1 MAPDAETSGR
11 HLAESDP
18 EITRWILAET
28 ERQARTISLVASE
41 NFASRA
47 VREAAGSVL
56 TNKYAQGYP
65 GARHY
70 PDCGAVDAVEEV
82 ACSRARSLFHADHAN
97 VQPSSGAL
105 ANVAVYQALLRP
117 GEAVLAMDPAVGG
130 HETHGDPHHASGK
143 YHRFSFYG
151 VGADGR
157 IDLAEV
163 RRRVREVRPRM
174 IIAGGC
180 LYPRATPIG
189 EFVQIAREAGSL
201 LMVDMAHFAG
211 FVAAGLHEN
220 PCPVADV
227 VTSTTHKTLRGPR
240 GGLILCRA
248 AQAGAVDAGVFPGTH
263 GGPLMHIVAAKAVAF
278 GEAAQPEFRA
288 YQESVIA
295 NARALC
301 EALASHGLPS
311 VTGGT
316 DTHMVIVDLRARGA
330 RGDATEA
337 ALSRAGI
344 LSNGCP
350 VPADPRPK
358 DGYSGLRVGTPSATT
373 RGMGPVEMKRL
384 AAMIAEVV
392 AAPGDGQLLDRL
404 RREVQDL
411 ADAFPPPD

>member
-1 MAPDAETSGR
+1 MTAPS
-11 HLAESDP
+11 LADSDP
-18 EITRWILAET
+18 EVAGLVEAERL
-28 ERQARTISLVASE
+28 RQARTISLVASE

-70 PDCGAVDAVEEV
+70 PDCGAVDAVEE
-82 ACSRARSLFHADHAN
+82 AARTRARSLFRADHAN

-117 GEAVLAMDPAVGG
+117 GESVLAMDPAVGG

-151 VGADGR
+151 VDASGR
-157 IDLAEV
+157 INLAEV
-163 RRRVREVRPRM
+163 RRRARAVRPRM

-180 LYPRATPIG
+180 LYPRSTPVG
-189 EFVQIAREAGSL
+189 EFVGIAREAGSL

-240 GGLILCRA
+240 GGLILCRSAHA
-248 AQAGAVDAGVFPGTH
+248 AAVDAGVFPGTH

-278 GEAAQPEFRA
+278 AEAATSVFCA
-288 YQESVIA
+288 YQERVIA

-301 EALASHGLPS
+301 EALASRGLPS

-316 DTHMVIVDLRARGA
+316 DTHMVVVDLRTRGV
-330 RGDATEA
+330 RGDTVEA

-344 LSNGCP
+344 LSNACP
-350 VPADPRPK
+350 VPGDPKPK
-358 DGYSGLRVGTPSATT
+358 DGTSGLRLGTPSVTT
-373 RGMGPVEMKRL
+373 RGMGAEQMRRL
-384 AAMIAEVV
+384 ASFVASVV
-392 AAPGDGQLLDRL
+392 EAPGDGALLERL
-404 RREVQDL
+404 RGEVQEL
-411 ADAFPPPD
+411 AEAFPPPD